1 MNLNNLNFKNIDTL
15 SVFILLIPVFI
26 IIGNSA
32 INLSCFIIILLGISK
47 FFKEIKNYFLVY
59 QKQILILFVFFI
71 INNFFSSDNFL
82 SLRGSLN
89 IIKYILLASILYIWF
104 RNKNNFNLFLF
115 LIIISSTI
123 LTLSIYVEFIN
134 FLINKNLLNDRYAGL
149 FFDEEVAG
157 SYLAKFLTVTLII
170 FSLNL
175 KKFKISNLSKIFYI
189 IFIYSGILVT
199 MDRMPFI
206 MISMSLFIFILF
218 TTKINIYHKII
229 SLIISLTVLIS
240 IYVISPKIQG
250 KVWYT
255 LSQLGFKN
263 IIAKI
268 ETPDEHKP
276 TLEAGLVN
284 KSFYETKWSAHFVT
298 AYKIGENSFLIGN
311 GIKTFR
317 KDCRK
322 EIYISDKYDPKLITH
337 RCSTHPHNIYFELF
351 AETGIIGLFI
361 FLYFHFLVLRKIFLS
376 KEKENKIVSITI
388 MFLLFFPIQTTGSYF
403 STFNGIFYFINLA
416 TVAYISSNKFFKK

>member
-175 KKFKISNLSKIFYI
+175 KKFKISNLSKIFYVV
-189 IFIYSGILVT
+189 FIYSGILLT

-206 MISMSLFIFILF
+206 MIS
-218 TTKINIYHKII
+218 
-229 SLIISLTVLIS
+229 
-240 IYVISPKIQG
+240 
-250 KVWYT
+250 
-255 LSQLGFKN
+255 
-263 IIAKI
+263 
-268 ETPDEHKP
+268 
-276 TLEAGLVN
+276 
-284 KSFYETKWSAHFVT
+284 
-298 AYKIGENSFLIGN
+298 
-311 GIKTFR
+311 
-317 KDCRK
+317 
-322 EIYISDKYDPKLITH
+322 
-337 RCSTHPHNIYFELF
+337 
-351 AETGIIGLFI
+351 
-361 FLYFHFLVLRKIFLS
+361 
-376 KEKENKIVSITI
+376 
-388 MFLLFFPIQTTGSYF
+388 
-403 STFNGIFYFINLA
+403 
-416 TVAYISSNKFFKK
+416 